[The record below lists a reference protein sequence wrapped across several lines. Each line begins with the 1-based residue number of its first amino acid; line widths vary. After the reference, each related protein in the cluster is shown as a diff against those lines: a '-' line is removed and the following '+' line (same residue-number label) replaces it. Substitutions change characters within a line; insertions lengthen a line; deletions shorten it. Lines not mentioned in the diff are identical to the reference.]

1 MAGALAALGIW
12 WILDP
17 LFPKVD
23 LDAVYPKILASS
35 WLAFVDPN
43 DVELYNVTAITNASR
58 EDFALTGKTTRVTVD
73 PNQNLDHFNRRSTVV
88 FAQSEQL
95 ERAEKPLTTP
105 VEGNTIE
112 LDSIVDGLQAGQPI
126 IITGKRDEADE
137 DDSSEVAFIDSTS
150 TNGTY
155 TTLVLQAALAHS
167 YVRATVTISANVVHA
182 THGETVHEVLGSG
195 NGAQTN
201 QQFKL
206 KKPPLTYVPAA
217 TASGAESTLELR
229 VNGVLWQEAFSLYG
243 LGPSVQSY
251 IVRIN
256 NDAEAT
262 VIFGDGKQ
270 GARLPSGPENVTAT
284 YRAGLGSAGE
294 VGAASL
300 KLLKT
305 RPFGV
310 REVTNPVAASGAAD
324 PEQLDKAR
332 TNAPLT
338 VLTLD
343 RVVSLQ
349 DFENFA
355 GGFTGIGKAQAIS
368 LWNGETY
375 LVHLTVADD
384 DGDAV
389 PPDVLQKL
397 AAAIDAARDPVAEV
411 HIDNYELLTFNL
423 EATVQYDARYIATDV
438 HDDIAQAL
446 QAAFS
451 FDQRDFGRPVTAAEI
466 ISVMHQVAGVVAVDL
481 DALYVV
487 QPDSSTQEQASGQT
501 TLASV
506 LPVLIAR
513 RENSTILPA
522 QLLLINA
529 AGISLTMQPV

>member
-1 MAGALAALGIW
+1 MSVDVKRAFDADFDRGADPATWRERWPHWAFGGS
-12 WILDP
+12 LDP

-95 ERAEKPLTTP
+95 ERVEKPLTTP

-112 LDSIVDGLQAGQPI
+112 LNSIVDGLPAGQPI
-126 IITGKRDEADE
+126 IITGKRDEADA

-155 TTLVLQAALAHS
+155 TTLVLQAALTHS

-262 VIFGDGKQ
+262 VIFGDGMK
-270 GARLPSGPENVTAT
+270 GLAPE
-284 YRAGLGSAGE
+284 RAGKRHCYIPGWPWQRRRGRGCQPETPQDTALW
-294 VGAASL
+294 
-300 KLLKT
+300 
-305 RPFGV
+305 RP
-310 REVTNPVAASGAAD
+310 
-324 PEQLDKAR
+324 
-332 TNAPLT
+332 
-338 VLTLD
+338 
-343 RVVSLQ
+343 
-349 DFENFA
+349 
-355 GGFTGIGKAQAIS
+355 
-368 LWNGETY
+368 
-375 LVHLTVADD
+375 
-384 DGDAV
+384 
-389 PPDVLQKL
+389 
-397 AAAIDAARDPVAEV
+397 
-411 HIDNYELLTFNL
+411 
-423 EATVQYDARYIATDV
+423 
-438 HDDIAQAL
+438 
-446 QAAFS
+446 
-451 FDQRDFGRPVTAAEI
+451 
-466 ISVMHQVAGVVAVDL
+466 
-481 DALYVV
+481 
-487 QPDSSTQEQASGQT
+487 
-501 TLASV
+501 
-506 LPVLIAR
+506 
-513 RENSTILPA
+513 
-522 QLLLINA
+522 
-529 AGISLTMQPV
+529 